1 MLEVKQSH
9 AFLAGL
15 TPNSRVL
22 NNPLSKEAMD
32 LLPEFDFPTRKSE
45 LWKYTPTQK
54 LKKSNFHWVDSQA
67 TGDDIPEIY
76 SNRVD
81 ISNGKVL
88 NNATFC
94 KNLNDLSSEELAQVG
109 TIANFHRDIFSLTH
123 QAYFQDILF
132 VHFPANSEKNG
143 LQINIHAS
151 GDNALSLPRIYI
163 CAEESSSSEIYIH
176 LSGDAVQ
183 HWSYSQI
190 EAHVEHHA
198 KLNINMSQ
206 CAANDFNLIDV
217 AVNVEHSAN
226 FHINTLA
233 VEGNWLR
240 NNLDI
245 NIIGEYAHAGLNG
258 LVIPTGKQ
266 HVDNHTMVNHC
277 VANCT
282 SSENYKNIV
291 GDAATAVFNGKIM
304 VHHDAQKTNA
314 FQSSSNILL
323 NEGAN
328 VYAKPE
334 LEIYA
339 DDVKCSHGST
349 TGMLDESSMFYLRS
363 RGIPEPTA
371 KKLLLKA
378 FAAEVLEG
386 IENSS
391 LDAFIN
397 EIIDQKIK

>member
-132 VHFPANSEKNG
+132 VHFPANSEKNE

-190 EAHVEHHA
+190 EAHVEH
-198 KLNINMSQ
+198 LS
-206 CAANDFNLIDV
+206 LI
-217 AVNVEHSAN
+217 
-226 FHINTLA
+226 HI
-233 VEGNWLR
+233 
-240 NNLDI
+240 
-245 NIIGEYAHAGLNG
+245 
-258 LVIPTGKQ
+258 
-266 HVDNHTMVNHC
+266 
-277 VANCT
+277 
-282 SSENYKNIV
+282 
-291 GDAATAVFNGKIM
+291 
-304 VHHDAQKTNA
+304 
-314 FQSSSNILL
+314 
-323 NEGAN
+323 
-328 VYAKPE
+328 
-334 LEIYA
+334 
-339 DDVKCSHGST
+339 
-349 TGMLDESSMFYLRS
+349 
-363 RGIPEPTA
+363 
-371 KKLLLKA
+371 
-378 FAAEVLEG
+378 
-386 IENSS
+386 
-391 LDAFIN
+391 
-397 EIIDQKIK
+397 